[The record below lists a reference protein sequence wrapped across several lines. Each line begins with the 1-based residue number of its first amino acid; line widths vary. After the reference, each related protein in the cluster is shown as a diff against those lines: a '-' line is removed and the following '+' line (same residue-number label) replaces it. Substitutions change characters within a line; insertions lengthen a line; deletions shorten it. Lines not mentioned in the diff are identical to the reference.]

1 VNENGLEM
9 KVECSTCIQLLEI
22 RSTCRHWSE
31 RKELDTFR
39 HDLIFCCTTGTR
51 SSAVIIDVAIFDF
64 SKAFDSVS
72 HKRLLAKLEYY
83 GISGNTLN
91 DNSSGRS
98 AIYR

>member
-1 VNENGLEM
+1 MNENGSEM
-9 KVECSTCIQLLEI
+9 KVDYSTCVQLLE

-51 SSAVIIDVAIFDF
+51 LSAVIIDVAIFDF
-64 SKAFDSVS
+64 SKAFDSVP

-83 GISGNTLN
+83 GISGNTLQEL
-91 DNSSGRS
+91 S
-98 AIYR
+98 